1 EVILEQKLVQNAAKM
16 EVVARDLLGAIPE
29 VLAVTGKGLLLGI
42 ELDCP
47 AKLVIEGL
55 LQQKIIVG
63 GCDRPNMIRLL
74 PPLTVKEEHLRQ
86 FADALAAALAG
97 ARQTA

>member
-1 EVILEQKLVQNAAKM
+1 VILEQKLVQHAAQM

-47 AKLVIEGL
+47 AKLIVEGL

-74 PPLTVKEEHLRQ
+74 PPLTIKEEHLRH
-86 FADALAAALAG
+86 FADALTKALANVKQP
-97 ARQTA
+97 A